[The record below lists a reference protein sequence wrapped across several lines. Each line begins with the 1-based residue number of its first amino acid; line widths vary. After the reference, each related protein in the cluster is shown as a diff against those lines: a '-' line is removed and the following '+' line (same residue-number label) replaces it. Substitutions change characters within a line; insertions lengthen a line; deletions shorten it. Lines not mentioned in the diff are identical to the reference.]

1 MTLSHFKQPWL
12 TEGFFFLS
20 PLLLFRS
27 PQKISPGKM
36 PTNKH
41 DADFEDDFSPR
52 PIPSPHPVSEKVVLS
67 K

>member
-1 MTLSHFKQPWL
+1 
-12 TEGFFFLS
+12 
-20 PLLLFRS
+20 
-27 PQKISPGKM
+27 M

-67 K
+67 KWTHLQLEILYSKTLRYHLFLIYGLF